1 MAPEARTLTP
11 GELLPIL
18 GDVFRGHQT
27 GTLVL
32 QKGPT
37 SKFLYAEEGQFI
49 FAASNAAEDKFTEI
63 LIEKGKLTADQLA
76 MAMEKKGN
84 RTIGRTLVELGFLG
98 STDLLE
104 ALVEQMRRI
113 AVSAAN
119 WEEGQA
125 IFKPGVLPPNLAKL
139 PVVTPR
145 FILDVALSVEDR
157 AWAAR
162 VLGDLEHIPSLTPEG
177 QASMPALR
185 LSEAERK
192 VLAAVNGR
200 SSARE
205 VADAAG
211 ADPFTAARLLIG
223 LSALGFLEIAPAEEP
238 TKAEEPRIDLNFL
251 DIATP
256 EAPEVPGPTPST
268 LPPSPAAPAPLP
280 FEAPAPAAKKEEAEE
295 PSREG
300 EEEALPSSLPG
311 MSPPPPPIR
320 VAESRPPRPPA
331 PSFRPIRVDAG
342 ISRPELL
349 FPEGQPDGETEPHEA
364 PKGRPRASGRLRRL
378 LLGAAAA
385 LAVLS
390 VGAFS
395 LWYFFLKP
403 SSYVPLEPAA
413 PAVRRPRP
421 AAPAPSP
428 EPEAPA
434 PVPSPPAPAAEAPP
448 VQPAP
453 EPQSPT
459 PSPAAPVPHAPPP
472 AEASPAPPAATA
484 PPAPAPAPVA
494 GDAEARRLLQ
504 AGRYA
509 EAARAFSGALRGR
522 TAAFTVDVEVACQP
536 ETIAKGLQAAG
547 GDERF
552 MVLPYDLKGRS
563 CFRVIWGL
571 YPDRPSAEAA
581 LAELPA
587 FFKQNASPRVAAWKR
602 P

>member
-37 SKFLYAEEGQFI
+37 SKFLYAEEGQFL

-98 STDLLE
+98 SADLLE

-145 FILDVALSVEDR
+145 FILDVALAVEDR

-162 VLGDLEHIPSLTPEG
+162 VLGDLAYVPTLTPEG
-177 QASMPALR
+177 RASMPALR
-185 LSEAERK
+185 LTETERK
-192 VLAAVNGR
+192 VLAAVNGKN
-200 SSARE
+200 SARE
-205 VADAAG
+205 VADASG
-211 ADPFTAARLLIG
+211 VEPFTAARLLIG
-223 LSALGFLEIAPAEEP
+223 LSALGYVEIAPVQEP
-238 TKAEEPRIDLNFL
+238 PKAEEPRIDLNFL
-251 DIATP
+251 DISAP

-268 LPPSPAAPAPLP
+268 LPPPPSAPAPLP
-280 FEAPAPAAKKEEAEE
+280 FEVQAPSASEEE
-295 PSREG
+295 PEPPSPEP
-300 EEEALPSSLPG
+300 EEESLPSSLPG

-320 VAESRPPRPPA
+320 VEGGRPPRPPA
-331 PSFRPIRVDAG
+331 PSFRPIRVDG
-342 ISRPELL
+342 GGSRPELL
-349 FPEGQPDGETEPHEA
+349 FPEGEAEAAKGLDEPPGRSGE
-364 PKGRPRASGRLRRL
+364 RPRAAGRPRRL
-378 LLGAAAA
+378 LLGAAAV
-385 LAVLS
+385 LAVLA
-390 VGAFS
+390 VAAFS

-403 SSYVPLEPAA
+403 SPYVPLEPAA
-413 PAVRRPRP
+413 PAVRTPE
-421 AAPAPSP
+421 APAPSP
-428 EPEAPA
+428 EPEGPPPTPSQAAGTPGTPATPPA
-434 PVPSPPAPAAEAPP
+434 PEPTLPAPSPAASAPEAASPPEATPASRSEPPPPTPPAPA
-448 VQPAP
+448 
-453 EPQSPT
+453 T
-459 PSPAAPVPHAPPP
+459 
-472 AEASPAPPAATA
+472 
-484 PPAPAPAPVA
+484 
-494 GDAEARRLLQ
+494 DAEARRLLE

-509 EAARAFSGALRGR
+509 EAARAFAGALRGR
-522 TAAFTVDVEVACQP
+522 AAAFTVDVEVACQP
-536 ETIAKGLQAAG
+536 ETLAKGLQAAA

-581 LAELPA
+581 LRELPA

-602 P
+602 S